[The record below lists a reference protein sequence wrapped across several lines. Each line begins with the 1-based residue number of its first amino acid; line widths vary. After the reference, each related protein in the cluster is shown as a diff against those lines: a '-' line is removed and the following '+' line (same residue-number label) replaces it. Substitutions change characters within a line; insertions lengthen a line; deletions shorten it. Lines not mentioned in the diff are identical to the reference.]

1 MRMGYKSWALCRE
14 PLRGHIRFGGSTQC
28 RPCYKERGVSGRCR
42 VRVPGC
48 SKDSTNVRE
57 RGKGRGGF
65 AGGDEGKRVRD
76 PRLDDEPL
84 KISGPPCGQIGMGQ

>member
-1 MRMGYKSWALCRE
+1 MQAVL
-14 PLRGHIRFGGSTQC
+14 Q
-28 RPCYKERGVSGRCR
+28 RGVSERCR

-65 AGGDEGKRVRD
+65 AGGDEGERVRD